1 MSENRNVWEKRSY
14 EEVDD
19 FCKGYMDF
27 LQKCKT
33 ERECA
38 SEIRREAES
47 KGFVDIAHVSS
58 LKPGDRV
65 YAENRHKNI
74 ILAVVGKS
82 QRARIIASHIDAPR
96 LDLKQKP
103 VYEDGESRLGMLET
117 HYYGGVR
124 KYQWLNLPLAIHGV
138 VVKKDGSPVEVCIGE
153 DDGCFIISDLPPH
166 LGKKQDELKLT
177 EAVKGEDLNIIASSL
192 EAGDKEGFK
201 KNILNILESGYGIK
215 EEDLISADLEAVP
228 ALKPKSLGFDRSMI
242 GAYGQ
247 DDRACAYTSMRAII
261 DASAGEDTIISIFA
275 DKEEIG
281 SDGSTGMSSAFFE
294 NFVRDLIEKCGS
306 SEKPYRFLENSKA
319 ISADVTTALHPD
331 HKDVQD
337 VKNAARLGFGIAV
350 EKFTGHGGKYGASEA
365 TAEFVA
371 EMRRVFEKD
380 GICWQS
386 DELSKVDEGG
396 GGTVAKFLAK
406 YNMDVIDAGP
416 ALLGMHSPFELSSKA
431 DIYESYRAYRIFFSG

>member
-1 MSENRNVWEKRSY
+1 
-14 EEVDD
+14 
-19 FCKGYMDF
+19 
-27 LQKCKT
+27 
-33 ERECA
+33 
-38 SEIRREAES
+38 
-47 KGFVDIAHVSS
+47 
-58 LKPGDRV
+58 
-65 YAENRHKNI
+65 
-74 ILAVVGKS
+74 
-82 QRARIIASHIDAPR
+82 
-96 LDLKQKP
+96 
-103 VYEDGESRLGMLET
+103 
-117 HYYGGVR
+117 
-124 KYQWLNLPLAIHGV
+124 
-138 VVKKDGSPVEVCIGE
+138 
-153 DDGCFIISDLPPH
+153 
-166 LGKKQDELKLT
+166 
-177 EAVKGEDLNIIASSL
+177 
-192 EAGDKEGFK
+192 
-201 KNILNILESGYGIK
+201 
-215 EEDLISADLEAVP
+215 
-228 ALKPKSLGFDRSMI
+228 
-242 GAYGQ
+242 
-247 DDRACAYTSMRAII
+247 
-261 DASAGEDTIISIFA
+261 
-275 DKEEIG
+275 
-281 SDGSTGMSSAFFE
+281 
-294 NFVRDLIEKCGS
+294 VRDLIEKCGS